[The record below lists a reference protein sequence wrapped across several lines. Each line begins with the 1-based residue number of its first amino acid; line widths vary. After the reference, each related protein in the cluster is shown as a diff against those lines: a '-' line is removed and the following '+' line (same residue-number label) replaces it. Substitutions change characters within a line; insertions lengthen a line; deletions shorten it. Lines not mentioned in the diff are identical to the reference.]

1 MGRCEDPGAPRGNAS
16 GGVREARLLDGYRSE
31 LRRRFGYP
39 ELREGQARV
48 LALLGGADVLAVMPT
63 GSGKSLC
70 YVLPSL
76 AAGRT
81 LVVSPLIA
89 LMQDQV
95 EGLRSTGVPATA
107 INSQLSRDEKN
118 RRYRDFVEG
127 RAPLLYVAPEQFRNA
142 ALVAGLR
149 RAGIAL
155 LAVDEAHC
163 ISEWGHNFRPDYLQL
178 GEVRER
184 LGSPRTLALTAT
196 ANPRVRR
203 DIRER
208 LGLGDGAREVVTSVD
223 RPNLLLSVEPL
234 AGVAARR
241 GWVLDYARARPGQA
255 GIVYARTRRG
265 VEELAAHLRAGGVG
279 AEAYHAGLAREER
292 TRVQRAFT
300 LGETPVIVATTAFG
314 MGIDKPDVRFVVHL
328 NMPGR
333 LESYYQ
339 EAGRAGRDGDPAECT
354 LLYARFDRRAQQG
367 FIDEAHPDP
376 AAVRATWRRWVALA
390 GPGGLLPPDAEPEAE
405 PGYAMTVVA
414 LRESGLL
421 DPVSLRLVSADPDA
435 PIETGAI
442 VANRAYAEARLAEMV
457 EYAETGECRRAVI
470 LRYFGESPAER
481 CDGCDSCL
489 RGGPPAY
496 PDDLFRELL
505 ALRERISAEAARE
518 PDRVFERRTARE
530 IAAARP
536 RSEREL
542 LAVWGMGERT
552 VRWFGS
558 RLLDVVREWE
568 ASHPEAPPRAPLEPP
583 RPARPGR
590 PLSPGPAVADDDPV
604 LLALRAWRRE
614 RARSE
619 AVPAYTI
626 FTDRTLRELAFRR
639 PADTRELLTV
649 WGLGGSRVRRF
660 GQELLSVIRDAP
672 APP

>member
-1 MGRCEDPGAPRGNAS
+1 MGRCEDPGALP
-16 GGVREARLLDGYRSE
+16 GGAAAGGREAPPLDGYRRE

-48 LALLGGADVLAVMPT
+48 LSLLGDADVLAVMPT

-76 AAGRT
+76 ATGRT

-95 EGLRSTGVPATA
+95 EGLQSAGVPATA
-107 INSQLSRDEKN
+107 INSQLSRGEKN

-127 RAPLLYVAPEQFRNA
+127 RSPLLYVAPEQFRNA

-208 LGLGDGAREVVTSVD
+208 LGLADRAREVVTSVD

-234 AGVAARR
+234 AGVRARR
-241 GWVLDYARARPGQA
+241 EWVLDYARSRPGQA

-265 VEELAAHLRAGGVG
+265 VEELASHLREGGVG
-279 AEAYHAGLAREER
+279 AAAYHAGLAREER

-333 LESYYQ
+333 LESYFQ
-339 EAGRAGRDGDPAECT
+339 EAGRAGRDGEPAECT

-367 FIDEAHPDP
+367 FIDEAHPEP
-376 AAVRATWRRWVALA
+376 AAVSELWRRWVALA
-390 GPGGLLPPDAEPEAE
+390 GPDGLLPADAEPEGEA
-405 PGYAMTVVA
+405 GYAMTVVA

-421 DPVSLRLVSADPDA
+421 DPVSLRLTSTDPDA
-435 PIETGAI
+435 PIETSAI

-505 ALRERISAEAARE
+505 ALRERISAEAGRE

-552 VRWFGS
+552 VRWFGA
-558 RLLDVVREWE
+558 RLLDVVSGWE
-568 ASHPEAPPRAPLEPP
+568 ASHPEAPPRAALERAGPV
-583 RPARPGR
+583 RPG
-590 PLSPGPAVADDDPV
+590 GPVSAGPSVAADDPV

-619 AVPAYTI
+619 SVPAYTI
-626 FTDRTLRELAFRR
+626 FADRTLRELAFRR

-649 WGLGGSRVRRF
+649 WGLGDSRVRRF
-660 GQELLSVIRDAP
+660 GQDLLRVIRDTP
-672 APP
+672 GTP